1 METLTKPAVI
11 DQMTPTPFR
20 VRSVREELSHTFTI
34 ELEPPEG
41 EFHFEPGQFTMVYA
55 FGIGE
60 VPISIS
66 SSTSETSSL
75 QQTIRRTGAVTH
87 ALGTVIPGRHH
98 VGIRGPF
105 GTPWPMEQAKGRDL
119 LIVGG
124 GIGLAPLRPAI
135 YHALENR
142 DDYERVV
149 VLYGTRTPDDIL
161 FETELRRWGDRT
173 DITTLITVDAADRGW
188 YGAVGVVT
196 RLIGRVGFDPSNTTA
211 MVCGPE
217 IMMTVTAERLMEGYA
232 VAPENI
238 YVTTERNMKCGI
250 GICGHCQFGSKFI
263 CTDGAVFPYDDV
275 GHLFNV
281 KGV

>member
-1 METLTKPAVI
+1 MATLTEPAVI
-11 DQMTPTPFR
+11 DQMTPIPFK
-20 VRSVREELSHTFTI
+20 VRSVREELSHTFTL
-34 ELEPPEG
+34 ELEPSNG
-41 EFHFEPGQFTMVYA
+41 DFKFKPGQFTMLYA

-66 SSTSETSSL
+66 SSATREATL
-75 QQTIRRTGAVTH
+75 LQTIRRTGAVTH
-87 ALGTVIPGRHH
+87 ALGRLKSGDF
-98 VGIRGPF
+98 VGIRGPY
-105 GTPWPMEQAKGRDL
+105 GTPWPMEQSKGRDL

-196 RLIGRVGFDPSNTTA
+196 RLIGRVGFDPANTTA

-232 VAPENI
+232 MAPENI
-238 YVTTERNMKCGI
+238 YITMERNMKCGI
-250 GICGHCQFGSKFI
+250 GVCGHCQFGSKFI
-263 CTDGAVFPYDDV
+263 CTDGAVFPYAEV
-275 GHLFNV
+275 GSLFQI

>member
-1 METLTKPAVI
+1 MALLTEPAVI
-11 DQMTPTPFR
+11 DQMTPIPFK
-20 VRSVREELSHTFTI
+20 VRSVREELRHTFTL
-34 ELEPPEG
+34 ELEPPNGDFE
-41 EFHFEPGQFTMVYA
+41 FEPGQFTMLYA

-66 SSTSETSSL
+66 SSATREATIL
-75 QQTIRRTGAVTH
+75 QTIRRTGAVTH
-87 ALGTVIPGRHH
+87 ALGRLKSGDF
-98 VGIRGPF
+98 VGIRGPY
-105 GTPWPMEQAKGRDL
+105 GTPWPMKQSRGRDL
-119 LIVGG
+119 LIIGG

-135 YHALENR
+135 YQALENR

-196 RLIGRVGFDPSNTTA
+196 RLIGRVGFDPVNTTA

-217 IMMTVTAERLMEGYA
+217 IMMTVTADRLMEGYSMA
-232 VAPENI
+232 AENI
-238 YVTTERNMKCGI
+238 YITMERNMKCGI
-250 GICGHCQFGSKFI
+250 GVCGHCQFGSKFI
-263 CTDGAVFPYDDV
+263 CTDGAVFPYSEV
-275 GHLFNV
+275 GHLFQI

>member
-1 METLTKPAVI
+1 MVTLTEPAVI
-11 DQMTPTPFR
+11 DQMTPIPFK
-20 VRSVREELSHTFTI
+20 VRSVREELSHTFTL
-34 ELEPPEG
+34 ELEPPNG
-41 EFHFEPGQFTMVYA
+41 DFDFQPGQFTMVYA

-66 SSTSETSSL
+66 SSSTREATL
-75 QQTIRRTGAVTH
+75 LQTIRRTGAVTH
-87 ALGTVIPGRHH
+87 ALGTLKSGDY
-98 VGIRGPF
+98 VGIRGPY
-105 GTPWPMEQAKGRDL
+105 GTPWPMQESKGRDL

-211 MVCGPE
+211 LVCGPE
-217 IMMTVTAERLMEGYA
+217 IMMTVTAERLMEGYSME
-232 VAPENI
+232 PSNI
-238 YVTTERNMKCGI
+238 YVTMERNMKCGI
-250 GICGHCQFGSKFI
+250 GVCGHCQFGAKFI
-263 CTDGAVFPYDDV
+263 CTDGAVFSYSEV
-275 GHLFNV
+275 GHLFDI

>member
-1 METLTKPAVI
+1 METLTEAPVI
-11 DQMTPTPFR
+11 DQMTPIPFR
-20 VRSVREELSHTFTI
+20 VRSVREELSHTFTL
-34 ELEPPEG
+34 ELEPPNG
-41 EFHFEPGQFTMVYA
+41 AFTFEPGQFTMIYA

-66 SSTSETSSL
+66 SSPTREATL
-75 QQTIRRTGAVTH
+75 LQTIRRTGAVTH
-87 ALGTVIPGRHH
+87 ALGTLKSGDY
-98 VGIRGPF
+98 VGIRGPY
-105 GTPWPMEQAKGRDL
+105 GRPWPVAEAKGRDL
-119 LIVGG
+119 LIIGG

-142 DDYERVV
+142 EDYERVV

-196 RLIGRVGFDPSNTTA
+196 RLIGRVGFEPSNATA

-238 YVTTERNMKCGI
+238 YVTMERNMKCGI
-250 GICGHCQFGSKFI
+250 GVCGHCQFGPKFI
-263 CTDGAVFPYDDV
+263 CTDGAVFPYDEV
-275 GHLFNV
+275 GHLFNI

>member
-1 METLTKPAVI
+1 MVTLTEPAVI
-11 DQMTPTPFR
+11 DQMTPIPFK
-20 VRSVREELSHTFTI
+20 VRSVREELSHTFTL
-34 ELEPPEG
+34 ELEPPNG
-41 EFHFEPGQFTMVYA
+41 DFNFQPGQFTMVYA

-66 SSTSETSSL
+66 SSATREATL
-75 QQTIRRTGAVTH
+75 LQTIRRTGAVTH
-87 ALGTVIPGRHH
+87 ALGTLKSGDY
-98 VGIRGPF
+98 VGIRGPY
-105 GTPWPMEQAKGRDL
+105 GTPWPMTEAKGRDL

-211 MVCGPE
+211 LVCGPE
-217 IMMTVTAERLMEGYA
+217 IMMTVTAERLMEGYSMEPA
-232 VAPENI
+232 NI
-238 YVTTERNMKCGI
+238 YVTMERNMKCGI
-250 GICGHCQFGSKFI
+250 GVCGHCQFGSKFI
-263 CTDGAVFPYDDV
+263 CTDGAVFSYSEV
-275 GHLFNV
+275 GHLFDI

>member
-1 METLTKPAVI
+1 METLTEPAVI
-11 DQMTPTPFR
+11 DEMTPIPFK
-20 VRSVREELSHTFTI
+20 VRSVREELSHTFTL
-34 ELEPPEG
+34 ELEPPNG
-41 EFHFEPGQFTMVYA
+41 DFDFEPGQFTMVYA

-66 SSTSETSSL
+66 SSATREATL
-75 QQTIRRTGAVTH
+75 LQTIRRTGAVTH
-87 ALGTVIPGRHH
+87 ALGRLKTGDF
-98 VGIRGPF
+98 VGIRGPY
-105 GTPWPMEQAKGRDL
+105 GRPWPMQEAKGRDL
-119 LIVGG
+119 LIIGG

-196 RLIGRVGFDPSNTTA
+196 RLIGRVGFDPTNTTA

-232 VAPENI
+232 MAPENI
-238 YVTTERNMKCGI
+238 YITMERNMKCGI
-250 GICGHCQFGSKFI
+250 GVCGHCQFGQKFV
-263 CTDGAVFPYDDV
+263 CTDGAVFPYSEV
-275 GHLFNV
+275 GHLFQI

>member
-1 METLTKPAVI
+1 MAILTEPSVI
-11 DQMTPTPFR
+11 DQMTPIPFK
-20 VRSVREELSHTFTI
+20 VRTVREELSHTFTL
-34 ELEPPEG
+34 ELEPPNG
-41 EFHFEPGQFTMVYA
+41 DFEFKPGQFTMLYA

-66 SSTSETSSL
+66 SSATRETTIL
-75 QQTIRRTGAVTH
+75 QTIRRTGAVTH
-87 ALGTVIPGRHH
+87 ALGTLKSGAF
-98 VGIRGPF
+98 VGIRGPY
-105 GTPWPMEQAKGRDL
+105 GTPWPMDKAEGRDL
-119 LIVGG
+119 LIIGG

-142 DDYERVV
+142 DKYERVV

-161 FETELRRWGDRT
+161 FETELRRWGDRD

-196 RLIGRVGFDPSNTTA
+196 RLIGRVGFDPTNTTA

-217 IMMTVTAERLMEGYA
+217 IMMTVTAERLMEGYSM
-232 VAPENI
+232 APENI
-238 YVTTERNMKCGI
+238 YITMERNMKCGI
-250 GICGHCQFGSKFI
+250 GVCGHCQFGSKFI
-263 CTDGAVFPYDDV
+263 CTDGAVFPYSEV
-275 GHLFNV
+275 GHLFQI

>member
-1 METLTKPAVI
+1 MATLIEPAVI
-11 DQMTPTPFR
+11 DQMTPTPFK
-20 VRSVREELSHTFTI
+20 VRSVREELSHTFTL
-34 ELEPPEG
+34 ELEPPNG
-41 EFHFEPGQFTMVYA
+41 DFTFQPGQFTMIYA

-66 SSTSETSSL
+66 SSATREATL
-75 QQTIRRTGAVTH
+75 LQTIRRTGAVTH
-87 ALGTVIPGRHH
+87 ALGTLKSGDY
-98 VGIRGPF
+98 VGIRGPY
-105 GTPWPMEQAKGRDL
+105 GRPWPIVEAKGRDL
-119 LIVGG
+119 LIIGG

-142 DDYERVV
+142 EDYERVV

-161 FETELRRWGDRT
+161 FETELRRWGDRN

-217 IMMTVTAERLMEGYA
+217 IMMTVTAGRLMEGYA
-232 VAPENI
+232 MAPENI
-238 YVTTERNMKCGI
+238 YVTMERNMKCGI
-250 GICGHCQFGSKFI
+250 GVCGHCQFGSKFI
-263 CTDGAVFPYDDV
+263 CTDGAVFAYKEV
-275 GHLFNV
+275 GHLFDI

>member
-1 METLTKPAVI
+1 MVTLTEPAVI
-11 DQMTPTPFR
+11 DQMTPIPFK
-20 VRSVREELSHTFTI
+20 VRSVREELSHTFTL
-34 ELEPPEG
+34 ELEPPNG
-41 EFHFEPGQFTMVYA
+41 DFQFQPGQFTMVYA

-66 SSTSETSSL
+66 SSATREATL
-75 QQTIRRTGAVTH
+75 LQTIRRTGAVTH
-87 ALGTVIPGRHH
+87 ALGTLKSGDY
-98 VGIRGPF
+98 VGIRGPY
-105 GTPWPMEQAKGRDL
+105 GTPWPMTEAKGRDL

-211 MVCGPE
+211 LVCGPE
-217 IMMTVTAERLMEGYA
+217 IMMTVTAERLMEGYSM
-232 VAPENI
+232 APSNI
-238 YVTTERNMKCGI
+238 YVTMERNMKCGI
-250 GICGHCQFGSKFI
+250 GVCGHCQFGSKFI
-263 CTDGAVFPYDDV
+263 CTDGAVFSYSEV
-275 GHLFNV
+275 GHLFDI